1 MIVGLAMIV
10 SSKSLPMS
18 VLVKNLEKERIIKI
32 SAKPIPL
39 ETMAEKRI
47 LNFFL
52 GIFVNLDTNR
62 ISLTMALN
70 LCTLLIITILRFQ
83 R

>member
-1 MIVGLAMIV
+1 M
-10 SSKSLPMS
+10 K
-18 VLVKNLEKERIIKI
+18 KEYTDEQDDDDEQEEKERIIKI

-39 ETMAEKRI
+39 ETKAEKRI

-83 R
+83 M